1 MKKFVVVAGNIGI
14 GKSSL
19 VERLAKRLEWRPFYE
34 PEAFNPY
41 LADFYQDMAAWGFH
55 SQIFFLANRLR
66 AQRQLINHPDPVIQD
81 RSIYEDAEIFACA
94 LHEQGTMNDRDYATY
109 RELYLAL
116 TDFIPPPD
124 LVIYLRG
131 SVSTMLARI
140 TLRARPYERT
150 IPEPYL
156 ELLNRL
162 YEDWISGFKLCPVL
176 TVPADNLD
184 FVAHPGHL
192 ELIVQKVQE
201 KLTGK
206 EVVLFDPQ
214 EISTSSD

>member
-19 VERLAKRLEWRPFYE
+19 VERLSRKLDWKPFYE

-66 AQRQLINHPDPVIQD
+66 AHRQLTSYPDSVIQD

-109 RELYLAL
+109 RDLFTAL
-116 TDFIPPPD
+116 SEFIPPPD

-131 SVSTMLARI
+131 SVPTLLSRI
-140 TLRARPYERT
+140 ALRAREYERA
-150 IPEPYL
+150 IPVSYL

-162 YEDWISGFKLCPVL
+162 YEDWTTSFTLCPVL

-184 FVAHPGHL
+184 FVVHPGHL
-192 ELIVQKVQE
+192 ELIAQKVQE

-214 EISTSSD
+214 EISTASD

>member
-1 MKKFVVVAGNIGI
+1 LKKFVVVAGNIGV

-19 VERLAKRLEWRPFYE
+19 VERLSRKLDWRPFYE
-34 PEAFNPY
+34 PEAHNPY
-41 LADFYQDMAAWGFH
+41 LADFYRDMSAWGFQ
-55 SQIFFLANRLR
+55 SQIYFLANRLH
-66 AQRQLINHPDPVIQD
+66 AQRQLINHPDSVIQD

-109 RELYLAL
+109 RDLFTAL
-116 TDFIPPPD
+116 SGFIPPPD
-124 LVIYLRG
+124 LVVYLRA
-131 SVSTMLARI
+131 SVSTLLTRI
-140 TLRARPYERT
+140 TLRSREYERA
-150 IPEPYL
+150 IPSAYL

-162 YEDWISGFKLCPVL
+162 YEGWIASFTLCPVL

-214 EISTSSD
+214 EISTSTD